1 MSRRPSGVPGPSI
14 RWAPKAV
21 TSDAEDAIFLAS
33 AYGLTP
39 DPWQADILEG
49 WLGRRRDGKWAAGR
63 CGLAVPR
70 QNGKNAAIE
79 VRELWGMVVLG
90 EKILH
95 TAHEVKTARKAFKR
109 LLSFFDADLG
119 APAELAAMVTEIRK
133 TNGQEAIFLSNGGSV
148 EIVARSKGSG
158 RGYTVDV
165 LILDEAQAM
174 VDDELEAI
182 RSAVSSAPLG
192 NPQVIYTGTPPNR
205 EKGQAGEVWLRVR
218 TGANKDPRLCWIEYG
233 APDGPLPD
241 LDDRVLLFATNPA
254 LELQHANG
262 AYGLQM
268 DVVTDER
275 HELSPE
281 GYARE
286 RLGWWGDPLTKN
298 RGVISLKDWATCRI
312 PDPGPPTRAQV
323 VVDVAPDLDSAA
335 IGLAAAGPLDRVL
348 VLEHHDTGTG
358 WVLEQLLT
366 LLDNVE
372 AIEVALT
379 PTAALFAPD
388 LDRRDVTYVQLSNAE
403 VGRGCTSFQE
413 WVKAARVVH
422 IGQPELDAAVQN
434 ARTRYVGDTQH
445 WDRRNRAIDHT
456 PLVATSVAAQRWVMH
471 TARPKTPP
479 PSPVRV
485 GETKTKTPAGRGRAR
500 GGDVATV
507 GF

>member
-1 MSRRPSGVPGPSI
+1 MSRRPATVPGPSV
-14 RWAPKAV
+14 RWVPKAV
-21 TSDAEDAIFLAS
+21 DTDAEDAIFLAS

-39 DPWQADILEG
+39 DQWQADIIHG

-109 LLSFFDADLG
+109 LLSFFDVDLG
-119 APAELAAMVTEIRK
+119 APPELAAMVTEIRK
-133 TNGQEAIFLSNGGSV
+133 TNGQEAIFLNNGGSV

-165 LILDEAQAM
+165 LILDEAQAL

-182 RSAVSSAPLG
+182 RSAVSAAPLG

-205 EKGQAGEVWLRVR
+205 EKGQAGEVWVRVR
-218 TGANKDPRLCWIEYG
+218 SGANKDPRLCWIEYG
-233 APDGPLPD
+233 AADGPLPD
-241 LDDRVLLFATNPA
+241 LDDRGLLFAANPA
-254 LELQHANG
+254 LELKHANG

-268 DVVTDER
+268 DVVIDER

-298 RGVISLKDWATCRI
+298 RGVISVKDWATCRI
-312 PDPGPPTRAQV
+312 PDPGPPTRAEIV
-323 VVDVAPDLDSAA
+323 IDVAPDLDSAA
-335 IGLAAAGPLDRVL
+335 IGLASAGPLDRVL
-348 VLEHHDTGTG
+348 VLEQHDTGTA
-358 WVLEQLLT
+358 WVVEQLVV
-366 LLDNVE
+366 LLNNVE

-388 LDRRDVTYVQLSNAE
+388 LDRREIEYKQLTNSE
-403 VGRGCTSFQE
+403 VGRGCTAFQE
-413 WVKAARVVH
+413 WVKAKRVVH
-422 IGQPELDAAVQN
+422 IGQAELDAAVQN
-434 ARTRYVGDTQH
+434 ARTRFVGDTQH
-445 WDRRNRAIDHT
+445 WDRRNQSIDHT
-456 PLVATSVAAQRWVMH
+456 PLVATSVAAQRWAMH
-471 TARPKTPP
+471 TAVPKKPPPPPVRATPP
-479 PSPVRV
+479 ARRRSHDIA
-485 GETKTKTPAGRGRAR
+485 TAG
-500 GGDVATV
+500 
-507 GF
+507 F